1 MQSEELL
8 SLTASEP
15 LSMDEENEMQREFG
29 ISRVTGMELISR

>member
-15 LSMDEENEMQREFG
+15 LSMDEENEMQRETAL
-29 ISRVTGMELISR
+29 SRVTWMKLISR

>member
-15 LSMDEENEMQREFG
+15 LSMHEENEMQREFAL
-29 ISRVTGMELISR
+29 SRMTGMKLIPR